1 MALCIPLLFAKA
13 LQRFSDQRMAM
24 EWSQA
29 ISRPLLAPYPA
40 FSRRERGNRH
50 ASKAPVIEQAH
61 RICREESMKHTA
73 HAAQQTSSAIDGN
86 PASQGA
92 DAPWRWPEAR
102 WRQAVNKVRAGR
114 ALAPTAWPHGN
125 RVAVA
130 LSFDVDQE
138 TGSLRDGRTSPA
150 LLAQGEYG
158 SRAGVPRILKLLE
171 RYGIPASFYIPAVS
185 ALLHPDDVR
194 RIAHAGHEV
203 GLHGWIHERNSTLP
217 EADERQLTHRAA
229 EVLEQLA
236 GKPPVGLRTASWD
249 FSAATLKIIR
259 DMGLLYDSSLM
270 GDDEPYEL
278 LEEGEPTGVVELP
291 VEWIKDDY
299 PYFGMDRLSN
309 IRPYTAPSLVGE
321 IWRREFDGAYNE
333 GGLFLLTMHPHI
345 IGHRSRLS
353 VLEELIQHM
362 RSRAGVWFATH
373 EDIARYVKAQAC
385 LG

>member
-1 MALCIPLLFAKA
+1 
-13 LQRFSDQRMAM
+13 M
-24 EWSQA
+24 EHTTYASQ
-29 ISRPLLAPYPA
+29 
-40 FSRRERGNRH
+40 H
-50 ASKAPVIEQAH
+50 
-61 RICREESMKHTA
+61 
-73 HAAQQTSSAIDGN
+73 TSSAVEGALAGLGSD
-86 PASQGA
+86 AS
-92 DAPWRWPEAR
+92 WRWSEER

-114 ALAPTAWPHGN
+114 PLTPATWPHGS

-138 TGSLRDGRTSPA
+138 TSSLRDGRTSPA

-171 RYGIPASFYIPAVS
+171 RYAIPASFYIPAVS

-194 RIAHAGHEV
+194 RIAEAGHEV
-203 GLHGWIHERNSTLP
+203 GLHGWIHERNSSLA

-229 EVLEQLA
+229 AVLERLA

-249 FSAATLKIIR
+249 FSEATLKIIR
-259 DMGLLYDSSLM
+259 DMHLLYDSSLM

-278 LEEGEPTGVVELP
+278 MEEGEPTGIVELP

-309 IRPYTAPSLVGE
+309 IRPHTVPSLVGE
-321 IWRREFDGAYNE
+321 IWRREFDGAYAE

-345 IGHRSRLS
+345 IGHRSRMS

-362 RSRAGVWFATH
+362 RSHAGVWFATH
-373 EDIARYVKAQAC
+373 EDIARYVKVQARM
-385 LG
+385 G

>member
-1 MALCIPLLFAKA
+1 M
-13 LQRFSDQRMAM
+13 
-24 EWSQA
+24 
-29 ISRPLLAPYPA
+29 
-40 FSRRERGNRH
+40 
-50 ASKAPVIEQAH
+50 
-61 RICREESMKHTA
+61 
-73 HAAQQTSSAIDGN
+73 
-86 PASQGA
+86 
-92 DAPWRWPEAR
+92 
-102 WRQAVNKVRAGR
+102 
-114 ALAPTAWPHGN
+114 
-125 RVAVA
+125 AVA

-171 RYGIPASFYIPAVS
+171 RYAIPASFYIPAVS

-194 RIAHAGHEV
+194 RIAEAGHEV
-203 GLHGWIHERNSTLP
+203 GLHGWIHERNSSLP

-229 EVLEQLA
+229 AVLEQLA

-249 FSAATLKIIR
+249 FSEATLKIIR
-259 DMGLLYDSSLM
+259 DMHLLYDSSLM

-278 LEEGEPTGVVELP
+278 LEEGEPTGIVELP

-309 IRPYTAPSLVGE
+309 IRPHTAPSLVGE
-321 IWRREFDGAYNE
+321 IWRREFDGAYAE
-333 GGLFLLTMHPHI
+333 RGLFLLTMHPHI

-373 EDIARYVKAQAC
+373 EDIARYVKVQAC
-385 LG
+385 MG

>member
-1 MALCIPLLFAKA
+1 M
-13 LQRFSDQRMAM
+13 
-24 EWSQA
+24 
-29 ISRPLLAPYPA
+29 
-40 FSRRERGNRH
+40 
-50 ASKAPVIEQAH
+50 
-61 RICREESMKHTA
+61 
-73 HAAQQTSSAIDGN
+73 
-86 PASQGA
+86 
-92 DAPWRWPEAR
+92 
-102 WRQAVNKVRAGR
+102 
-114 ALAPTAWPHGN
+114 
-125 RVAVA
+125 AVA

-171 RYGIPASFYIPAVS
+171 RYAIPASFYIPAVS
-185 ALLHPDDVR
+185 ALLHPDDVH
-194 RIAHAGHEV
+194 RIAEAGHEV
-203 GLHGWIHERNSTLP
+203 GLHGWIHERNSGLA

-229 EVLEQLA
+229 AVLEQLA

-249 FSAATLKIIR
+249 FSAATLRIIR
-259 DMGLLYDSSLM
+259 DMHLLYDSSLM

-278 LEEGEPTGVVELP
+278 LEEGVPTGIVELP

-299 PYFGMDRLSN
+299 PYFGMDRLSTV
-309 IRPYTAPSLVGE
+309 RPYTAPSLVGE
-321 IWRREFDGAYNE
+321 IWRREFDGAYGE

-385 LG
+385 ME